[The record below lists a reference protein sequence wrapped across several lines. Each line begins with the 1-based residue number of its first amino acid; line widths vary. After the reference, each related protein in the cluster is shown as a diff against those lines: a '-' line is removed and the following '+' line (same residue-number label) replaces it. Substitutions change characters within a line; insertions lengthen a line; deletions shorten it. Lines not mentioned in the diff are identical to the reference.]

1 MDWLNYHHLRYFW
14 IVAKE
19 GSLARAAERLRVSQ
33 PSISGQI
40 RELETAFGQR
50 LFKKEGR
57 KNVLTEAG
65 RMVQRYADEIF
76 SLGGEMMKLNATFSP
91 DRELFLKIAA
101 ESPASNHPVPRHRCE
116 RL

>member
-19 GSLARAAERLRVSQ
+19 GSLARAAEALLVSQ

-40 RELETAFGQR
+40 RELETALGQR

-57 KNVLTEAG
+57 KNVLTSAG
-65 RMVQRYADEIF
+65 RMVHRQ
-76 SLGGEMMKLNATFSP
+76 SL
-91 DRELFLKIAA
+91 
-101 ESPASNHPVPRHRCE
+101 
-116 RL
+116 